1 MTPVPPLPEEGA
13 APWNEERVKALLNF
27 PRYPLRLIQE
37 EPWQTWISRRGGL
50 RAVYDFLRNYSF
62 SPSHRRILEVVLS
75 RPEEV
80 SDVYADHL
88 NISRATYF
96 YRLRELLPAV
106 VHALNTW
113 QHDTGGA
120 PPSDAPRASAPPTI
134 PTPLTGLIGA
144 DAILTTLHTLL
155 LRDDIRLLTLLGPGG
170 VGKTRLSIELVTLM
184 RGVFADQ
191 VAFVDLSPLRSVDEI
206 LPAIAQALG
215 IGRAAETSLAAY
227 LVEHRFLLVLDNF
240 EHLLAGAPVVSDLLV
255 TSPGLK
261 VVVTSRAALRIYG
274 EYEFIIPP
282 LPAPT
287 FDDDSQL
294 ETIAA
299 SPAVALFI
307 ERARAVN
314 PAFTLTQANAE
325 AVVELCLR
333 MDGLP
338 LAIELAA
345 YQAKYYS
352 PQAMLVRV
360 SNARRLN
367 FLNQGPK
374 RKHPHQHTPR
384 DILDWSYALLNPELQ
399 VLFSRLAVFAGG
411 CTTDAAEAVIGDDVP
426 VAVGLSALT
435 EQSLLQQHIQ
445 SDGEPRYVMLG
456 ITREYGLEQLD
467 QRGETARYERA
478 HANYF
483 LALAEAHYRPRDLV
497 MEEMRRDGVPEK
509 YVVGVPEPRFA
520 SRDLWLEAIA
530 REHDNFDAAMQY
542 YVANRSIES
551 LGLIEALWDTWR
563 NTVDK
568 EANYHQAIRVLEQT
582 ADYLLP
588 SRGLVLLRVGWMAY
602 DLRDINTMQWAFQ
615 SAQEIAARLTN
626 PYQDAIEHIGLAEV
640 AQIQCRWEDADA
652 SINHAFRVLQMQGV
666 HTEMAWALLG
676 MGRIAMSQ
684 GEIDVAIER
693 ISESVAL
700 PGAESVRADALC
712 ALGQV
717 QLYRAQLDTA
727 ALTLG
732 EALYIMQGGDAQFRS
747 SAAVAQILL
756 GHIDAQQGQF
766 DAAAANLSAGMAL
779 SKQQG
784 YLACIEMAHSG
795 MALLAIAQ
803 GDTAQ
808 ARRSLRDALQI
819 QESIKEGWRCLELL
833 ETVAGFML
841 SQREPLSAA
850 RLLGA
855 SENLRG
861 VMGIARFP
869 LHLEAHEQNIA
880 LLRDLLDA
888 VTLDDAWLAGQS
900 LALDQALIYA
910 LRCLE

>member
-1 MTPVPPLPEEGA
+1 MIPVPPDP

-37 EPWQTWISRRGGL
+37 EPWQSWISRGGGL
-50 RAVYDFLRNYSF
+50 RAVYDYLRAYSF

-80 SDVYADHL
+80 SDVYADTL

-113 QHDTGGA
+113 QHDAGSV
-120 PPSDAPRASAPPTI
+120 PLLPVDAPVLTTL

-144 DAILTTLHTLL
+144 DAILDTLNTLL

-170 VGKTRLSIELVTLM
+170 VGKTRLSIELATLM
-184 RGVFADQ
+184 RSAFADQ
-191 VAFVDLSPLRSVDEI
+191 VAFVDLSPLTSPDDI
-206 LPAIAQALG
+206 LPAIAQVPGVAQ
-215 IGRAAETSLAAY
+215 ATSLSAY
-227 LVEHRFLLVLDNF
+227 LAEHRFLLVLDNF
-240 EHLLAGAPVVSDLLV
+240 EHLLAGAEVVSDLLSA
-255 TSPGLK
+255 SPGLK

-282 LPAPT
+282 LPTPT
-287 FDDDSQL
+287 FDDPSQL
-294 ETIAA
+294 EAVAA

-314 PAFTLTQANAE
+314 PAFALTPANAE
-325 AVVELCLR
+325 AVVELCAR

-360 SNARRLN
+360 SNAQRLN

-374 RKHPHQHTPR
+374 RKHPHQQTPR
-384 DILDWSYALLNPELQ
+384 AILDWSHALLSPDLQ
-399 VLFSRLAVFAGG
+399 VLFSRLAVFTGG
-411 CTTDAAEAVIGDDVP
+411 CTIEAAEAVIGDGS
-426 VAVGLSALT
+426 VAMGLAALS

-467 QRGETARYERA
+467 QRGETAIYEST
-478 HANYF
+478 HANYY
-483 LALAEAHYRPRDLV
+483 LSLAEAPY
-497 MEEMRRDGVPEK
+497 G
-509 YVVGVPEPRFA
+509 
-520 SRDLWLEAIA
+520 SRDTWIQAMA
-530 REHDNFDAAMQY
+530 RERDNLNAAMQWY
-542 YVANRSIES
+542 LAQDEGEGTLR
-551 LGLIEALWDTWR
+551 LAAALWDTWR
-563 NTVDK
+563 FSGAQR
-568 EANYHQAIRVLEQT
+568 EAYHLMHTVLEQT
-582 ADYLLP
+582 PTLLEP
-588 SRGLVLLRVGWMAY
+588 IRLIVLRRTGWLAHA
-602 DLRDINTMQWAFQ
+602 LNDISTMQWVFQ
-615 SAQEIAARLTN
+615 SMAELATTLNLSYAYGIAQ
-626 PYQDAIEHIGLAEV
+626 IGLAEIAR
-640 AQIQCRWEDADA
+640 AQGRWSEAYTRITQALGLVNLPSDP
-652 SINHAFRVLQMQGV
+652 RQ
-666 HTEMAWALLG
+666 MAWALLG
-676 MGRIAMSQ
+676 AGRIALSQ
-684 GEIDVAIER
+684 GDLDVA
-693 ISESVAL
+693 VARCTEGIAVL
-700 PGAESVRADALC
+700 EAEDVPATKASAIC
-712 ALGQV
+712 ALGMAQ
-717 QLYRAQLDTA
+717 YYAGQLDMAVLTLEQA
-727 ALTLG
+727 MHLKQTSDDLFSPQTALT
-732 EALYIMQGGDAQFRS
+732 
-747 SAAVAQILL
+747 QILL
-756 GHIDAQQGQF
+756 GHINAQQGPF
-766 DAAAANLSAGMAL
+766 EAAAAHLEAGMAL

-784 YLACIEMAHSG
+784 YLACIEMAHAG

-803 GDTAQ
+803 GDAAQ
-808 ARRSLRDALQI
+808 ARRSLRDALLL

-833 ETVAGFML
+833 ETVAGFLL

-869 LHLEAHEQNIA
+869 LHRDAHEQH
-880 LLRDLLDA
+880 LTRLRDLLDE
-888 VTLDDAWLAGQS
+888 VTLDDAWLAGQG
-900 LALDQALIYA
+900 LTLDQAMIYA